1 MDYDRNRKNILL
13 NNKQDSYVANF
24 CSSDRNEISK
34 ISGVRNK
41 QTKTFLKD
49 KKRRQ
54 IQNKNVLK
62 IENRYRTIEM
72 NP

>member
-1 MDYDRNRKNILL
+1 MWQI
-13 NNKQDSYVANF
+13 SVAVTEMKF
-24 CSSDRNEISK
+24 PKFQE
-34 ISGVRNK
+34 GETNK

-62 IENRYRTIEM
+62 IENRYRTVEM
-72 NP
+72 NL